1 MKSLERLTDTEL
13 IHQFQKG
20 QENAFAILYN
30 RYQEKILHTIVY
42 YVKDRTLAEDLSQEA
57 YIKIIT
63 AIQANRYC
71 DEGKFLPWALR
82 IVHNHCMDY
91 LRSRSRTA
99 YVSDYT
105 IAMMANGVTS
115 SVETD
120 FEKAQ
125 TAAFL
130 HTLVDKL
137 SEEQKAVIRYR
148 HFEELSFKEIA
159 ERTNTSVNTSLG
171 RMRYALMH
179 LRTMSR
185 NHPAL

>member
-1 MKSLERLTDTEL
+1 MKSLEALTDTEL
-13 IHQFQKG
+13 IQRFQKG
-20 QENAFAILYN
+20 QEKAFAILYN

-57 YIKIIT
+57 YIKIIRS
-63 AIQANRYC
+63 IQDNRYC

-82 IVHNHCMDY
+82 IVHNHCMDH
-91 LRSRSRTA
+91 LRKPNRTA

-105 IAMMANGVTS
+105 NAMLANAVTS

-120 FEKAQ
+120 FVKAQ
-125 TAAFL
+125 TASFL
-130 HTLVDKL
+130 HALVNHL
-137 SEEQKAVIRYR
+137 SMEQKTVVRYR

-179 LRTMSR
+179 LRILSQK
-185 NHPAL
+185 HPAF